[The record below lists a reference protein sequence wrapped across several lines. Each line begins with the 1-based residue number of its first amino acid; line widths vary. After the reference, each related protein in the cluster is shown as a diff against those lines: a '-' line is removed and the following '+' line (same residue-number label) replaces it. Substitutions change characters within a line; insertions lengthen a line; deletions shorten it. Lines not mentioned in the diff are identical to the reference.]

1 MKRMNYCLLALLV
14 AGLAVCGWLV
24 CRPMRRMPEP
34 AESKAMRS
42 LEDAVRIDRGG
53 PYTGADA
60 EKRRLM
66 EKLREEEHRQRP
78 EEGRN

>member
-1 MKRMNYCLLALLV
+1 MKRMNYWLLALLV

-24 CRPMRRMPEP
+24 CRQMRRTPEP
-34 AESKAMRS
+34 AESKAMKS
-42 LEDAVRIDRGG
+42 LEDGVRIDRGG
-53 PYTGADA
+53 PYTGTDA

-66 EKLREEEHRQRP
+66 EKLKQEERRQRP